1 MIVAG
6 RTVRLEAEAEDNDK
20 DRQPSR
26 STTARGIGRC
36 QW

>member
-6 RTVRLEAEAEDNDK
+6 RTVPLEAEAEDNDK

-26 STTARGIGRC
+26 STTAPGIGRC